1 MSKEISKT
9 YEVSKEE
16 ITNELKAAK
25 AEEKKR
31 EQEKVKKS
39 KVRTYVVLLFILC
52 AVIIAYIAFRGE
64 YLEILEIGE
73 NYIEIFWNKFCCFI
87 LYYIYEQSPH

>member
-39 KVRTYVVLLFILC
+39 KVRTYVV
-52 AVIIAYIAFRGE
+52 FR
-64 YLEILEIGE
+64 
-73 NYIEIFWNKFCCFI
+73 N
-87 LYYIYEQSPH
+87 S

>member
-16 ITNELKAAK
+16 ITYELKAAK

-31 EQEKVKKS
+31 EQEKVKK
-39 KVRTYVVLLFILC
+39 KDPGAVRFPGFL
-52 AVIIAYIAFRGE
+52 
-64 YLEILEIGE
+64 
-73 NYIEIFWNKFCCFI
+73 
-87 LYYIYEQSPH
+87 